1 MPLIPTRAGRR
12 RRHTVPTRVYLFIA
26 GLALVALAVCVT
38 VIREARP
45 IQVDHSLPW
54 VLVALALVG
63 AEYVPVKFHSA
74 GHTLN
79 VDMFGV
85 PMLVG
90 AVFLSPADLLIAVS
104 TAALATSILQR
115 EPVERS
121 VFNVLNQTT
130 AVGLARLVLGAVLA
144 GGRPVAVPGWGALFL
159 ALVSYEVATALGIL
173 LVVSLNSGAP
183 GWTYVRNLAWHV
195 GLTLPIN
202 AALGI
207 VAVTVAW
214 TQGWAILLLA
224 GPGVLL
230 ALWYRAANSVR
241 TRYANLQLLYGFTV
255 ALAGLSETDQVIT
268 AALGEVRR
276 LLHAG
281 GVELCLPT
289 RGGTLRCAMDDNGK
303 LRKTLGELTPLEQ
316 EVVTGFETK
325 ATPKGRR
332 ERAGG
337 GLLDRMAAPV
347 KLGNLGVAVL
357 TVAIHED
364 GDETFDS
371 EDLRLFGA
379 IAAHLSTALTSSQ
392 LLEHLRLEVAAREHE
407 ALHDS
412 LTGLANRVL
421 FSQWASDAIEGR
433 PNDQMVAVLLMDLD
447 GFKDINDTLGHVKG
461 DTILK
466 EVSGRVLAAVG
477 SDRLAARL
485 GGDEFAFVIPAAD
498 SPEEIVAAAETI
510 LESVSRPIAID
521 GLVLELRASIGIA
534 AAPQDGHDA
543 SSLLQRADVAM
554 YSAKRTKRRV
564 VAYDRD
570 LDRNTKRRL
579 VLTAELRRAMETKDL
594 EVWYQPVARMDT
606 GEIVGLEALSRWRHR
621 EFGWISPDE
630 FIPVAEATG
639 LIEPLTWWVLESALR
654 EVHQWHLEGFE
665 LTMAV
670 NISARSLLGPEI
682 VDRLGR
688 IMEDARVPP
697 GSVILEIT
705 ESLMMVDPE
714 WSERILAQL
723 SDLGVTIAIDDFGT
737 GYSSLS
743 RLKRLPVKMVK
754 IDRSFVINMQSDD
767 SNRAIV
773 QATIELA
780 RAMGHHVVAEG
791 AERREAWDAL
801 KAMGCDHVQGHYLA
815 KAMPAEECR
824 EWLARYQ
831 APGMAPVRNLP
842 FLAHG
847 A

>member
-1 MPLIPTRAGRR
+1 M
-12 RRHTVPTRVYLFIA
+12 
-26 GLALVALAVCVT
+26 
-38 VIREARP
+38 
-45 IQVDHSLPW
+45 
-54 VLVALALVG
+54 
-63 AEYVPVKFHSA
+63 
-74 GHTLN
+74 
-79 VDMFGV
+79 
-85 PMLVG
+85 
-90 AVFLSPADLLIAVS
+90 
-104 TAALATSILQR
+104 
-115 EPVERS
+115 
-121 VFNVLNQTT
+121 
-130 AVGLARLVLGAVLA
+130 
-144 GGRPVAVPGWGALFL
+144 
-159 ALVSYEVATALGIL
+159 
-173 LVVSLNSGAP
+173 
-183 GWTYVRNLAWHV
+183 
-195 GLTLPIN
+195 
-202 AALGI
+202 
-207 VAVTVAW
+207 
-214 TQGWAILLLA
+214 
-224 GPGVLL
+224 
-230 ALWYRAANSVR
+230 
-241 TRYANLQLLYGFTV
+241 
-255 ALAGLSETDQVIT
+255 
-268 AALGEVRR
+268 
-276 LLHAG
+276 
-281 GVELCLPT
+281 
-289 RGGTLRCAMDDNGK
+289 
-303 LRKTLGELTPLEQ
+303 
-316 EVVTGFETK
+316 
-325 ATPKGRR
+325 
-332 ERAGG
+332 
-337 GLLDRMAAPV
+337 
-347 KLGNLGVAVL
+347 
-357 TVAIHED
+357 
-364 GDETFDS
+364 
-371 EDLRLFGA
+371 
-379 IAAHLSTALTSSQ
+379 
-392 LLEHLRLEVAAREHE
+392 AAREHE

-421 FSQWASDAIEGR
+421 FSQWASDAIERR
-433 PNDQMVAVLLMDLD
+433 PSEQMVAVLLMDLD
-447 GFKDINDTLGHVKG
+447 GFKDINDTLGHLKG

-498 SPEEIVAAAETI
+498 SPEEIVAAAEAV

-521 GLVLELRASIGIA
+521 GLVLELRASMGIA
-534 AAPQDGHDA
+534 AAPQDGQDA

-579 VLTAELRRAMETKDL
+579 VLTTELRRAMETKDL

-670 NISARSLLGPEI
+670 NVSARSLLGPEI
-682 VDRLGR
+682 VERLGR
-688 IMEDARVPP
+688 ILEDVRVPP
-697 GSVILEIT
+697 GSLILEIT

-754 IDRSFVINMQSDD
+754 IDRSFVINMQADD

-824 EWLARYQ
+824 EWLLRYQ